1 MKKKILIIVG
11 DNLGLKRDQIDYEDL
26 EIVKFPTIVDGKEYR
41 ENEEYNANWLISKYV
56 NENIVAMSSTLP
68 QKDIVEIIEKN
79 HSKYDL
85 IIHVVMSSGLSAASF
100 KVAENIRKQYE
111 NIIPIINVDSRQT
124 INGVGNVVLGIIDII
139 KENDDLSIEEI
150 ARLCQQVVERTFS
163 YFVLPDLKYLYKGG
177 RIGKAQ
183 SLMGSVLHIIPI
195 VGLIGENEDGIIVP
209 CGKGRTFKQVNDQV
223 MELIKEKMKEK
234 SVEKIRRAIV
244 LYGYGDSNQ
253 EAIADFLEKV
263 KTLPCE
269 EFIVGKP
276 GLVDAVYVGPGGY
289 DISVYLK

>member
-41 ENEEYNANWLISKYV
+41 ENEEYDASWLISKYV
-56 NENIVAMSSTLP
+56 NENVVAKSSTLP

-111 NIIPIINVDSRQT
+111 NIIPIINVDSRQP

-195 VGLIGENEDGIIVP
+195 VGAMGENEDGILVP

-289 DISVYLK
+289 GISVYLK

>member
-41 ENEEYNANWLISKYV
+41 ENEEYNASWLISKYV
-56 NENIVAMSSTLP
+56 NENVVAMSSTLP

-111 NIIPIINVDSRQT
+111 NIIPIINVDSRQP
-124 INGVGNVVLGIIDII
+124 INGVGNVLLGIIDMI
-139 KENDDLSIEEI
+139 KENNDLSIEEI
-150 ARLCQQVVERTFS
+150 TKLCQQVVERTYT
-163 YFVLPDLKYLYKGG
+163 YFVFPDLNYLYKGG

-195 VGLIGENEDGIIVP
+195 VGAMGDNEEGIILP
-209 CGKGRTFKQVNDQV
+209 CGKGRTFKQVNLQV
-223 MELIKEKMKEK
+223 MGLIKEKMKEK
-234 SVEKIRRAIV
+234 SVDKIKRAIV
-244 LYGYGDSNQ
+244 VYGYGDNNQ
-253 EAIADFLEKV
+253 DAIADFVEKA
-263 KTLPCE
+263 KSLPCE
-269 EFIVGKP
+269 KFIIGKP
-276 GLVDAVYVGPGGY
+276 GLVDAVYCGPGAY
-289 DISVYLK
+289 MISVYLK

>member
-139 KENDDLSIEEI
+139 TENDDLSIEEI